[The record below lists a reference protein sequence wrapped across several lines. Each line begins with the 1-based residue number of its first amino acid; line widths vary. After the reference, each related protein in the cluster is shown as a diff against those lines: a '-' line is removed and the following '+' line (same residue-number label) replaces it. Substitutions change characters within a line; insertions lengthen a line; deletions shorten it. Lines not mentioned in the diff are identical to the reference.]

1 MLIIKNMAKEERIR
15 ETGPVYT
22 TISLLKTTKKELA
35 SICRKDQTYDDL
47 LKDLITD
54 RKAKGA
60 K

>member
-1 MLIIKNMAKEERIR
+1 MTSQKPE
-15 ETGPVYT
+15 YT

-47 LKDLITD
+47 LKELIAD
-54 RKAKGA
+54 KKAKGA